1 MAQKTSINIKPCNIG
16 SSEAHNKRTAE
27 YLANIR
33 REKFYI
39 RTDLMAGNEA
49 WVSPDFGETTLTER
63 YNLIATM
70 VKEKTDRAMQTKD
83 RERVNKK
90 TGKVTIVRS
99 STPLK
104 EGVVVIKDDTTMEQL
119 RKFCEV
125 CKQRWGITALQVF
138 IHRDEGHYGIPGDNA
153 TWKPNLHAHIV
164 WDWMN
169 HDTGKSCKLKE
180 QDMSEMQTVLAE
192 CLEMER
198 GTSKEV
204 TGKEHLERTDFI
216 IAKQKQE
223 AEQVKAEKEA
233 AEADRDAAIRET
245 DNAKSE
251 HEKLQIG
258 NEEKQRRSEEL
269 DSEIAEKEER
279 AREVD
284 RENTDS
290 IKSGIANFFGKG
302 KYAAIEQEN
311 ERLKAENEHI
321 KESFPDAV
329 RKEVAKRTKA
339 LTEAKRAVELERD
352 SAMAI
357 ADSFESERDT
367 ALRQLREQK
376 TGEQHRISMV
386 VSRAT
391 AEKDKTIRLLQSA
404 LKASRHILSLFAD
417 MLYKA
422 NEVFRRAIDAIIHF
436 GTEQHKSVFSP
447 SEAADIKS
455 VMQEYGETPEQHS
468 AVGAWL
474 CDYAESRQP
483 FDEIKH
489 RHTLKEVGDVAEGLY
504 DGKIH
509 RKRGKEISM

>member
-1 MAQKTSINIKPCNIG
+1 M
-16 SSEAHNKRTAE
+16 
-27 YLANIR
+27 
-33 REKFYI
+33 
-39 RTDLMAGNEA
+39 
-49 WVSPDFGETTLTER
+49 
-63 YNLIATM
+63 
-70 VKEKTDRAMQTKD
+70 
-83 RERVNKK
+83 
-90 TGKVTIVRS
+90 
-99 STPLK
+99 
-104 EGVVVIKDDTTMEQL
+104 
-119 RKFCEV
+119 
-125 CKQRWGITALQVF
+125 
-138 IHRDEGHYGIPGDNA
+138 
-153 TWKPNLHAHIV
+153 
-164 WDWMN
+164 
-169 HDTGKSCKLKE
+169 
-180 QDMSEMQTVLAE
+180 
-192 CLEMER
+192 
-198 GTSKEV
+198 
-204 TGKEHLERTDFI
+204 
-216 IAKQKQE
+216 
-223 AEQVKAEKEA
+223 
-233 AEADRDAAIRET
+233 
-245 DNAKSE
+245 
-251 HEKLQIG
+251 
-258 NEEKQRRSEEL
+258 
-269 DSEIAEKEER
+269 
-279 AREVD
+279 
-284 RENTDS
+284 
-290 IKSGIANFFGKG
+290 
-302 KYAAIEQEN
+302 
-311 ERLKAENEHI
+311 
-321 KESFPDAV
+321 
-329 RKEVAKRTKA
+329 AKRTKA